1 MFLPLPDDFH
11 AHLRQGELMNGYVRD
26 LVSQFG
32 RAIIMPNTVPAMT
45 SAKAI
50 ADYKKQILEAAAP
63 VRPDFEPLMTF
74 KLNPNY
80 TEQDLKDMMDVGVV
94 AGKYYPAGVTTNSAD
109 GISDFKKFFYKNFS
123 TDRGNHFRVWCNGL
137 DFDFPILKEFFRRF
151 GFGFPWMFWT
161 QYDYRTIKNCF
172 YGIKDAEGNVA
183 AHNALEDAKAQM
195 RGLRRFYEIM
205 DGKF

>member
-1 MFLPLPDDFH
+1 MKN
-11 AHLRQGELMNGYVRD
+11 ELMIDIETTGNSVGCKVLSIGCFGFDKDGQQCEFYRRFETG
-26 LVSQFG
+26 SQQLEGLTDDESTLEWWSRQSDEARAEAFG
-32 RAIIMPNTVPAMT
+32 
-45 SAKAI
+45 
-50 ADYKKQILEAAAP
+50 
-63 VRPDFEPLMTF
+63 
-74 KLNPNY
+74 
-80 TEQDLKDMMDVGVV
+80 G
-94 AGKYYPAGVTTNSAD
+94 TTKPAD